1 MYIKHLEINFKIL
14 LKICEDP
21 TKFPC
26 EQSICVQSM
35 CLTWS
40 INISPSSLNW
50 SLVYNFDYESI
61 GMDFHEIHY
70 KW

>member
-1 MYIKHLEINFKIL
+1 MYIKHLEINLKNL
-14 LKICEDP
+14 LQICEDP

-40 INISPSSLNW
+40 INISPSSLN
-50 SLVYNFDYESI
+50 
-61 GMDFHEIHY
+61 
-70 KW
+70 